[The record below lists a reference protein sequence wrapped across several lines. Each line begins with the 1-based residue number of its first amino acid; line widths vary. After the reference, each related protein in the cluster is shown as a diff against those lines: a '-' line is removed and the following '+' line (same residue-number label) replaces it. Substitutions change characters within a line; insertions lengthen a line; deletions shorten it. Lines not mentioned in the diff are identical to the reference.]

1 MSLFFSFFVNTW
13 MWSFHLKRFHI
24 GIRRHFSNSA
34 MVYNT

>member
-1 MSLFFSFFVNTW
+1 MSLFFPFFVNTW

-24 GIRRHFSNSA
+24 GICRHFSNSA